1 MPSKS
6 KDNARARAPEK
17 NDAEVKKL
25 LASLESEIDIHTQE
39 QKSKEKK
46 TPFTTSLRIARL
58 AALRPWEGGK
68 IFNVEVDGTTI
79 RASSIDNRLMENMSN
94 KKKAIVDL
102 VLITIAPR
110 AEILV
115 SLSDEQAKK
124 FTDLGLVHPSRPQGV
139 DTMTSV
145 VDGIFESPDMADN
158 EIDRI

>member
-17 NDAEVKKL
+17 NDAEVKRL
-25 LASLESEIDIHTQE
+25 LADLETEIYLHE
-39 QKSKEKK
+39 EKQKSKEKK

-79 RASSIDNRLMENMSN
+79 RAASIDNRLMENMSN
-94 KKKAIVDL
+94 KKQALVDL

-110 AEILV
+110 AEILA

-124 FTDLGLVHPSRPQGV
+124 FADLGLIHPSKSTGV
-139 DTMTSV
+139 ATITTA
-145 VDGIFESPDMADN
+145 VDELFES